1 MSRFPD
7 RYRRNAQTIS
17 PENQVKIQA
26 STVAVIGCGGLGGY
40 IAEELAR
47 LGIGRLIL
55 IDGDRIEESNL
66 NRQLFATERLVGT
79 AKVEAAGKRLR
90 AVNSE
95 VKLELF
101 QDWFKEEK
109 AQTLLTGADVVC
121 DALDSISARLE
132 LERSCHALNLP
143 LVFAGIAGWYGL
155 VGVSFPGDQSVAR
168 LFGQGERG
176 VESVLGNPPFT
187 PAVVASLAV
196 AEAVK
201 TLLGKESVL
210 RHAWLQVDLLAM
222 EFEKFALR

>member
-1 MSRFPD
+1 MSSFPE

-17 PENQVKIQA
+17 PANQDKLKA

-47 LGIGRLIL
+47 LGVGHLIL
-55 IDGDRIEESNL
+55 IDGDKVEASNL
-66 NRQLFATERLVGT
+66 NRQLFATEKAVGT
-79 AKVEAAGKRLR
+79 PKVEAARARLQE
-90 AVNSE
+90 VNSE
-95 VKLELF
+95 VKLDLF

-109 AQTLLTGADVVC
+109 AETFLAGADLVC
-121 DALDSISARLE
+121 DALDSISVRLE
-132 LERSCHALNLP
+132 LERGCHALNLP

-155 VGVSFPGDQSVAR
+155 VGVSFPGDRSMAH

-176 VESVLGNPPFT
+176 VETVLGNPPFT

-201 TLLGKESVL
+201 VLTGKESVL
-210 RHAWLQVDLLAM
+210 RKAWLQIDLLAM
-222 EFEKFALR
+222 EFEKFTIE